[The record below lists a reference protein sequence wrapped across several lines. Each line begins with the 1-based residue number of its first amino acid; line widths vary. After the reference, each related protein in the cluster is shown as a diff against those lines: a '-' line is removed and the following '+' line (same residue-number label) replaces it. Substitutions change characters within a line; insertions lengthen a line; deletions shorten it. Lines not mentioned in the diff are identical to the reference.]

1 MFIKFIEKFLTKEE
15 CNRLIELGES
25 MTLIQMKSSKIV
37 NGKVIKSN
45 LEYSGNQRKGCY
57 FVDDILSLPLVQSI
71 NEKIITLSN
80 DLKPFN
86 SIQYTTIP
94 KYSFNRYD
102 EGDFLEWHEDRHE
115 MINGATIT
123 YIIQLNDDYQN
134 GLVKYMID
142 GIEYD
147 VPKLKGSV
155 FIFDS
160 SLQHSVESVTSGNRY
175 SLNVWPA
182 SIKKISLL

>member
-1 MFIKFIEKFLTKEE
+1 MFFKFVENFLTKEE
-15 CNRLIELGES
+15 CNQIIELGES
-25 MTLIQMKSSKIV
+25 MSLVQMTSSKIV
-37 NGKVIKSN
+37 NGKVIESN

-57 FVDDILSLPLVQSI
+57 FVDDTLSLPLIETI
-71 NEKIITLSN
+71 NKKIVTLSN

-102 EGDFLEWHEDRHE
+102 SGDFLEWHEDRHE
-115 MINGATIT
+115 IINGATIT

-134 GLVKYMID
+134 GLVKYIIE

-147 VPKLKGSV
+147 VPKLEGSV

-160 SLQHSVESVTSGNRY
+160 NIMHSVESVTTGHRY
-175 SLNVWPA
+175 SLNVWP
-182 SIKKISLL
+182 SSKKKISLI